1 MRIFL
6 VFLMIFLF
14 GMLLIVSNNHLEL
27 YKEEDRMVFTSLL
40 VEWSN
45 QIYFN
50 MQKITGNIVKMKWV
64 P

>member
-1 MRIFL
+1 
-6 VFLMIFLF
+6 MIFLF